1 MHVQPLT
8 RKNSDGV
15 IYERTEEVEQQIS
28 AALAMKPGSLIE
40 RARLRDYKAAGHL
53 REECLVYMIR
63 EYLQRGKI
71 WVVKRISEILIG
83 RCAKFVNKKLQALGP
98 QEVDDAFNTVFKK
111 LFDHISNLD
120 SDRGDFLQVRFW
132 PVLARLTTSTFSEYL
147 EELNTARS
155 KVSLSSLPGYE
166 SELADDESRTVTSAG
181 DEQETSI
188 SVEDLVLSREALRV
202 IKNPYHRAAFV
213 LHFYSDWKIESKD
226 ADEPT
231 ISKHFQKTP
240 RTINNWLRAA
250 EEDLQSWRGET
261 I

>member
-1 MHVQPLT
+1 
-8 RKNSDGV
+8 
-15 IYERTEEVEQQIS
+15 
-28 AALAMKPGSLIE
+28 
-40 RARLRDYKAAGHL
+40 
-53 REECLVYMIR
+53 MIR

-71 WVVKRISEILIG
+71 WVVKRVSEILIS

-111 LFDHISNLD
+111 LFDQISNLD

-132 PVLARLTTSTFSEYL
+132 PVLARLATSTFSEHL

-155 KVSLSSLPGYE
+155 EASLSSLPGYE

-188 SVEDLVLSREALRV
+188 SVEDLVLSREALRA

-231 ISKHFQKTP
+231 ISKHFEKTP
-240 RTINNWLRAA
+240 RTINNWLKAA
-250 EEDLQSWRGET
+250 EEDLKGWRGES